1 MIEEKEAVISKLREK
16 LDEINEKNYNM
27 QENEL
32 YMKMELEKKEVR
44 FKQLEKEVKSRL
56 SVEPAPPTQ
65 PLVPQPDS

>member
-1 MIEEKEAVISKLREK
+1 VITKLRER

-27 QENEL
+27 QETEL

-56 SVEPAPPTQ
+56 AV
-65 PLVPQPDS
+65 